1 METKHLE
8 QQNCIVSE
16 RVDVPGWE
24 GKERLGFLSFCY
36 CYEMPKTNILKEKEA
51 PLGSVVLVHSCSATL
66 GLWEQHVSW

>member
-24 GKERLGFLSFCY
+24 GEEGA
-36 CYEMPKTNILKEKEA
+36 E
-51 PLGSVVLVHSCSATL
+51 LVF
-66 GLWEQHVSW
+66 